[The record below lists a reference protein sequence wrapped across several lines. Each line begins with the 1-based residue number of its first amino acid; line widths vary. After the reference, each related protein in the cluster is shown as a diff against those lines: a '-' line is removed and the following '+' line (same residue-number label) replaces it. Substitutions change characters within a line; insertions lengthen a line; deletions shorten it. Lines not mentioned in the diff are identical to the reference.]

1 MARRNSAIDL
11 ASRAAHR
18 LLGRRGWKAARAAF
32 RAFRPTPLPTDS
44 PVAFPDDV
52 ADAAA
57 LRATLDDLEIHDYD
71 DAEQRAYL
79 DHAFERL
86 RVTMAF
92 LPDLPTG
99 ARVLELGAHPYY
111 LTHLL
116 WARGLDVTPTNFFG
130 GGDGAPSTAVQKVS
144 RRSTGEVTEFEFDHF
159 NVERHAFPYDDG
171 TFDLVLFCELLEHL
185 PYDPTHALAESH
197 RVLKDDGWLVLTTPN
212 AARLDNLARMIEGR
226 NVYEPLSG
234 YGVYGRHNREYTV
247 GELRDLLA
255 DLGYAVD
262 DVFAA
267 DVTPRPVDPDDLPT
281 GFTVEHRGDNLFG
294 RARATG
300 DPRKEYPDW
309 LYQSVHAYRART
321 DAEQI

>member
-1 MARRNSAIDL
+1 MAATSSATHL
-11 ASRAAHR
+11 TSRIVHR
-18 LLGRRGWKAARAAF
+18 LLGRRGWKAVRAAY
-32 RAFRPTPLPTDS
+32 RAFRPKLVPGGPRVDY
-44 PVAFPDDV
+44 PDDV
-52 ADAAA
+52 ADRVT
-57 LRATLDDLEIHDYD
+57 LRRELDDVEIHDYD

-92 LPDLPTG
+92 LPDLPAG
-99 ARVLELGAHPYY
+99 ARVLELGAHPYF
-111 LTHLL
+111 LTQLL
-116 WARGLDVTPTNFFG
+116 RGRGLDVTPTNFF

-159 NVERHAFPYDDG
+159 NVERHPFPYSDD

-185 PYDPTHALAESH
+185 PYDPTHALSESH
-197 RVLKDDGWLVLTTPN
+197 RVLKDGGWLVLTTPN

-247 GELRDLLA
+247 DELRDLLTA
-255 DLGYAVD
+255 LGYAVD

-281 GFTVEHRGDNLFG
+281 GFAVEHRGDNLFA

-300 DPRKEYPDW
+300 DSRREYPDW
-309 LYQSVHAYRART
+309 LYQSIHAYRARA
-321 DAEQI
+321 DAEGT